1 MKSGFWKSEW
11 FLGVMAV
18 AVLVLALSRSSEMLC
33 GETQVDIQL

>member
-18 AVLVLALSRSSEMLC
+18 AVLALSRSSEMLC